1 MLSYKTIGQEATAEQ
16 IIEKSRFICHIK
28 PVGSKEEAEVFIST
42 IRGNYRDA
50 AHNVPAYVIGAQS
63 EQQWA
68 SDDGE
73 PSGTSGGPMLNLLL
87 KEGLTNV
94 AVVVTRYFGGI
105 KLGTGGLVR
114 AYSSTLKLALAAAGV
129 LRYREVAVFSATMAY
144 TAYGKFQNKIESLD
158 LEVKNVSFDEEVTVR
173 IAIPPEKLLEIRQF
187 LLDLTSGTCRFSSET
202 REMARV
208 IEAG

>member
-50 AHNVPAYVIGAQS
+50 AHNVPVYVIGAQS
-63 EQQWA
+63 EQQWT

-73 PSGTSGGPMLNLLL
+73 PSGTSGGPMLNLLI

-94 AVVVTRYFGGI
+94 VVVVTRYFGGI
-105 KLGTGGLVR
+105 KLGPGGLVR
-114 AYSSTLKLALAAAGV
+114 AYSSTLKMALSVAGIC
-129 LRYREVAVFSATMAY
+129 RYREVAVFSTTMAY
-144 TAYGKFQNKIESLD
+144 TSYGKFQNKIDSLD
-158 LEVKNVSFDEEVTVR
+158 MAVKNVSFDEEVTVR
-173 IAIPPEKLLEIRQF
+173 IAIPPEKLQEIKQY
-187 LLDLTSGTCRFSSET
+187 LLDLTSGTCRFSPDH

-208 IEAG
+208 SEAD